1 MVVLMVLV
9 VLEMDQE
16 VKEQIERAEL
26 AEQALGRLQGS
37 MFSIRYLVRELAGE
51 LM

>member
-1 MVVLMVLV
+1 
-9 VLEMDQE
+9 MDKE

-37 MFSIRYLVRELAGE
+37 MFYIRYLVRELAGE